1 MTSEMAAIQSGVAVY
16 SPQPPTARA
25 APAPDR
31 AAPARAAPALD
42 RAAVG
47 VSYEVNQE
55 TGSVIIKMVDQ
66 ATREVIREI
75 PSEEIQ
81 RMSRALEAVLGRL
94 YDQRG

>member
-1 MTSEMAAIQSGVAVY
+1 MTSEMAAIQSGAAVY
-16 SPQPPTARA
+16 SPPPPTA
-25 APAPDR
+25 R
-31 AAPARAAPALD
+31 AAPARAAPAPD

-66 ATREVIREI
+66 ATKEVIREI
-75 PSEEIQ
+75 PSEELQ
-81 RMSRALEAVLGRL
+81 QMSRALEAVLGRL